1 MPKPLIA
8 ILSQQPRYASELPA
22 LLCDRYDFLACDSV
36 DEARELLAS
45 RRPAGLLADFE
56 RTRGGHQE
64 DQLLDE
70 LQSRLPDMAIVMLA
84 EKECAEP
91 LERRAAMSTVKLL
104 KGVIE
109 LAEVTAAL
117 DGCFDE
123 AAAAAATKQ
132 LLESTETS
140 KSAGKPHADFVTT
153 QDKKQPVEQAVE
165 TPAEQLVEQ
174 PSGSTVLEGITRQFE
189 TRTPEMVEMLGD
201 LEIAARHD
209 VTILL
214 IGETGSGRTFLSKLI
229 HEVSP
234 RRDEPFL
241 HVACGALPSEL
252 ILSELFGHQK
262 GSFTSAHADKEGKF
276 VAAGRGTVLLDEI
289 DVLGPEQQVKLLKV
303 IETGEFEPVGSNQ
316 TLKSQARLVVASNL
330 NLQPLVE
337 QGKFRPDLYYRLNM
351 LKFEVLPLRVRI
363 ADIRPMA
370 ERFIEKLSEKHGV
383 KIQRVDESLYGALV
397 RYPWPGNVRELEN
410 VIQRA
415 VIYCRDGILSSG
427 QLPSHILA
435 GEAGPTNDPTV
446 VLGGSQPRPKE
457 LGNQIAQTEKDIIEQ
472 ALFKNNFSRTNTA
485 KQLGISRVTLYN
497 KMKKYGVS

>member
-22 LLCDRYDFLACDSV
+22 LLCDRYDFLACDSM

-45 RRPAGLLADFE
+45 HRPAGLLADFE

-70 LQSRLPDMAIVMLA
+70 LQDRLPNMAIVMLA
-84 EKECAEP
+84 EEQCAEP
-91 LERRAAMSTVKLL
+91 LERRAATTPIKLL

-123 AAAAAATKQ
+123 AAAVAATEQ
-132 LLESTETS
+132 LLESTEANNS
-140 KSAGKPHADFVTT
+140 PRQPHADFLTA
-153 QDKKQPVEQAVE
+153 QQVEQAEQVDKQQTE
-165 TPAEQLVEQ
+165 PAND
-174 PSGSTVLEGITRQFE
+174 STILEGMTRQFE

-201 LEIAARHD
+201 LEVAAKHD

-214 IGETGSGRTFLSKLI
+214 IGETGSGKTFLSKLI

-252 ILSELFGHQK
+252 IESELFGHQK

-337 QGKFRPDLYYRLNM
+337 TGKFRPDLYYRLNM
-351 LKFEVLPLRVRI
+351 LKFEVLPLRVRV

-383 KIQRVDESLYGALV
+383 KIQRIDESLFAALV

-415 VIYCRDGILSSG
+415 VIYCRDGILSSKH
-427 QLPSHILA
+427 LPSHILS

-446 VLGGSQPRPKE
+446 VLNGQPKAKE

-497 KMKKYGVS
+497 KMKKYGMS